1 MSVNDLSLKRCQIEV
16 LSVAEGFFQS
26 NILFA
31 LLKLKVFDFVGK
43 EIKHLNEI
51 AAFAGVRAER
61 LSRLL
66 NAGVVLKMID
76 STDGAHYSIAPA
88 YHAVLGDAENEHYLG
103 NWVRNL
109 ELFQTAL
116 TELDKAVSG
125 SAPPIDPFAYVGGD
139 KYLTREYILAMH
151 NYASLRGKE
160 LADFLDTSAVTTLL
174 DLGAGPGTYA
184 FNLGLRNPRLVLHL
198 LDLPDVLEIA
208 KEVQARYAIK
218 NQVKYIAMDA
228 LKDAIPGS
236 FDMVLVS
243 NMLHML
249 GEDTCR
255 ILIKRLFESV
265 NKGGA
270 IVIQA
275 QYLQDDKMGKRW
287 PIFLDLIQ
295 LCTTEKGRNHSVS
308 ETKGWL
314 ESAGFY
320 RIEFCKMTLLNTNSF
335 LRAYKQ

>member
-228 LKDAIPGS
+228 LKDAIPGASTWSSSQTCSTCSGKTHAEYSSSACSSPSTRVGRSS
-236 FDMVLVS
+236 FRH
-243 NMLHML
+243 N
-249 GEDTCR
+249 
-255 ILIKRLFESV
+255 I
-265 NKGGA
+265 
-270 IVIQA
+270 
-275 QYLQDDKMGKRW
+275 
-287 PIFLDLIQ
+287 
-295 LCTTEKGRNHSVS
+295 
-308 ETKGWL
+308 
-314 ESAGFY
+314 
-320 RIEFCKMTLLNTNSF
+320 CKMIRWENDGPFFSILSNYAQPRKEETILSQ
-335 LRAYKQ
+335 KQKDGSSRPDFTESNFAR